1 MANIDPNKP
10 KSVLSRPDEG
20 QDFDI
25 VERTIESNKYDENEN
40 PIIYELFRENESIGI
55 VDCTGIIIDKNI
67 INDNKINEI
76 YNNLHLAVIGILSE
90 HTDVLPGD
98 GLYLNN
104 KFILE
109 IDEKLLSEVKNN
121 SND

>member
-10 KSVLSRPDEG
+10 KSVLSRPNEG

-25 VERTIESNKYDENEN
+25 VERTIESNKYDENGN
-40 PIIYELFRENESIGI
+40 PIIYELFRENECIGI

-76 YNNLHLAVIGILSE
+76 YNNLHLAAIGILSE